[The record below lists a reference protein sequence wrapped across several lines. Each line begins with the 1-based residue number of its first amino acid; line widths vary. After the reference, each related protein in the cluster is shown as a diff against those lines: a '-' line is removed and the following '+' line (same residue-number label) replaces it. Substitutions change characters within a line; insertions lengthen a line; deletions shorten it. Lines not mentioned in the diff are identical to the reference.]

1 MLKDS
6 NGKEINTIDAFITRD
21 PIIVLVYL
29 LMVKVVP
36 IGMMVSI
43 VNDIVKNKDKEYVI
57 QEKELGEFTKK
68 LLEGLY

>member
-1 MLKDS
+1 MLKDN
-6 NGKEINTIDAFITRD
+6 NGKEIDTKDAFVTKD
-21 PIIVLVYL
+21 PMIVLIYL

-43 VNDIVKNKDKEYVI
+43 INDITKNKNKDYVI

-68 LLEGLY
+68 LVEGLY